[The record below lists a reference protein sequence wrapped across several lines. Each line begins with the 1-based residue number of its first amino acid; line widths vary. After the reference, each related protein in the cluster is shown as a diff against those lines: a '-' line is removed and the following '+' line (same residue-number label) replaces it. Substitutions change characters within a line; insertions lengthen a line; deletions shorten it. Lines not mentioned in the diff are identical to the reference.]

1 FSHESHL
8 PAAALT
14 VTANYS
20 EAAMRDYAAHYFSNS
35 PYVDFVPRNG
45 VGQPVR
51 TEAII
56 RDEEL
61 FRTEH
66 YNDFMRV
73 HGIGHHGAGMVLERE

>member
-1 FSHESHL
+1 PCLWQRLVDRIEEIYPEITVALFSHESHL

-51 TEAII
+51 TE
-56 RDEEL
+56 
-61 FRTEH
+61 
-66 YNDFMRV
+66 
-73 HGIGHHGAGMVLERE
+73 